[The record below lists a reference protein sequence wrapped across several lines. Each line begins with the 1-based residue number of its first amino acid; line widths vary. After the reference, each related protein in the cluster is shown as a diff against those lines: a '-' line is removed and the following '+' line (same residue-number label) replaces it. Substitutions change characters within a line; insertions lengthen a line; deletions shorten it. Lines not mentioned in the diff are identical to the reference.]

1 MKKLLCVIC
10 CILTIGFNWGI
21 VNVSAENEN
30 MQSEV
35 NYMDSVKGLINTT
48 PDSSVF
54 TKKDGVTYGTVRSL
68 TYYSQTAERETP
80 VNVILPPN
88 YTEDKEYPV
97 LYILHGFTD
106 TQDWM
111 LRDDVALVNMLGNLT
126 ASGEAKEM
134 IVVLPYIF
142 CSKDKATCTGGINKE
157 NSDCYDNFINDLQ
170 TDLLDFIEQ
179 SFPIASGR
187 ENTAITGFSM
197 GGRESLFIG
206 INMSDTFG
214 YVGAICPAPGLTP
227 STESWNPGQFDSPDK
242 VKYDINKGVPYLT
255 FIGAGQN
262 DRTVGNSPSNYH
274 SYFENNGNENL
285 FCVIPSGGHNATSV
299 KPYLY
304 NYLRMIFKTEYLN
317 IPEGEFTITVN
328 NAEVDGSSIKITLT
342 NYESMIKKADIIIA
356 QYDGNN
362 ALTNAF
368 TQSTYISDGVNNITL
383 ENKLNGTSFKIMV
396 WDGLNSTKPLSAT
409 FEK

>member
-1 MKKLLCVIC
+1 MNKLLCVIC
-10 CILTIGFNWGI
+10 CILTIGFNGGI

-30 MQSEV
+30 MQSEI

-111 LRDDVALVNMLGNLT
+111 LRNDVALVNMLGNLT

-179 SFPIASGR
+179 SFPIAPGR
-187 ENTAITGFSM
+187 ENTAITGF
-197 GGRESLFIG
+197 
-206 INMSDTFG
+206 
-214 YVGAICPAPGLTP
+214 
-227 STESWNPGQFDSPDK
+227 
-242 VKYDINKGVPYLT
+242 
-255 FIGAGQN
+255 
-262 DRTVGNSPSNYH
+262 
-274 SYFENNGNENL
+274 
-285 FCVIPSGGHNATSV
+285 
-299 KPYLY
+299 
-304 NYLRMIFKTEYLN
+304 
-317 IPEGEFTITVN
+317 
-328 NAEVDGSSIKITLT
+328 
-342 NYESMIKKADIIIA
+342 
-356 QYDGNN
+356 
-362 ALTNAF
+362 
-368 TQSTYISDGVNNITL
+368 
-383 ENKLNGTSFKIMV
+383 
-396 WDGLNSTKPLSAT
+396 
-409 FEK
+409 

>member
-1 MKKLLCVIC
+1 MKKLLCIIC

-54 TKKDGVTYGTVRSL
+54 TKKDSVTYGTVRSL

-111 LRDDVALVNMLGNLT
+111 LRNDVALVNMLGNLT

-179 SFPIASGR
+179 SFPIAPGR

-206 INMSDTFG
+206 INMSDTFW

-227 STESWNPGQFDSPDK
+227 STESWNPGQFSSSDM
-242 VKYDINKGVPYLT
+242 VTYDINKGVPYLT
-255 FIGAGQN
+255 FIGKGEN
-262 DRTVGNSPSNYH
+262 DRTVNEWPTSYH
-274 SYFENNGNENL
+274 NFFANNGNENL

-317 IPEGEFTITVN
+317 IPEGEFAITVN
-328 NAEVDGSSIKITLT
+328 DAEVDGSSIKITLT

-396 WDGLNSTKPLSAT
+396 WDGLNSMKPLSVI

>member
-126 ASGEAKEM
+126 ASDEGK
-134 IVVLPYIF
+134 
-142 CSKDKATCTGGINKE
+142 GN
-157 NSDCYDNFINDLQ
+157 DCGFAIYFLQ
-170 TDLLDFIEQ
+170 
-179 SFPIASGR
+179 
-187 ENTAITGFSM
+187 
-197 GGRESLFIG
+197 
-206 INMSDTFG
+206 
-214 YVGAICPAPGLTP
+214 
-227 STESWNPGQFDSPDK
+227 
-242 VKYDINKGVPYLT
+242 
-255 FIGAGQN
+255 
-262 DRTVGNSPSNYH
+262 
-274 SYFENNGNENL
+274 
-285 FCVIPSGGHNATSV
+285 
-299 KPYLY
+299 
-304 NYLRMIFKTEYLN
+304 
-317 IPEGEFTITVN
+317 
-328 NAEVDGSSIKITLT
+328 
-342 NYESMIKKADIIIA
+342 
-356 QYDGNN
+356 
-362 ALTNAF
+362 
-368 TQSTYISDGVNNITL
+368 
-383 ENKLNGTSFKIMV
+383 
-396 WDGLNSTKPLSAT
+396 
-409 FEK
+409 

>member
-227 STESWNPGQFDSPDK
+227 STESWNPGQFSSSDM
-242 VKYDINKGVPYLT
+242 VTYDINKGVPYLT
-255 FIGAGQN
+255 FIGKGEN
-262 DRTVGNSPSNYH
+262 DRTVNEWPTNYH
-274 SYFENNGNENL
+274 NFFANNGNENL

-317 IPEGEFTITVN
+317 IPEGEFAITVN
-328 NAEVDGSSIKITLT
+328 DAEVDGSSIKITLT

-368 TQSTYISDGVNNITL
+368 TQSADISNGVNNITL

-396 WDGLNSTKPLSAT
+396 WDGLNSMKPLSAT